1 MPEQDARRAFGR
13 AANADPNDRARI
25 PPDLPLVTVGIA
37 TYNGEET
44 IRRALVSLES
54 QTYGAVEVLISDDGS
69 TDSTADICAEF
80 VARNPN
86 WHFLRHPGTPG
97 MLGNYRYLLA
107 RAKGEYFTL
116 LDQDD
121 RREPQFLSEAV
132 QALGRTPD
140 RVGWVSAISVVWG
153 GTGGSSDLQQM
164 HIDFAPAGLSSSRPV
179 VRLRALLRRY
189 VDIWMY
195 GVYQTAAMR
204 QAFSVAPESPIF
216 PAVVLT
222 FLVLTGPIARSNT
235 ALIEYRAKGQ
245 DRRTT
250 VEEDLGNITR
260 NGDRA
265 GGHVPYAVQQAWK
278 QVDLCI
284 RDRSLSVVSR
294 YSTAGAVVWDL
305 AATATGRIAYRLAK
319 RSNSN
324 LLWSLADRVAEIA
337 HPHDHIDFQI
347 DPVTSGYLGRDW
359 RAH

>member
-1 MPEQDARRAFGR
+1 MPERDARAATGP
-13 AANADPNDRARI
+13 AANADANDWART

-44 IRRALVSLES
+44 IRRALVSLER
-54 QTYGAVEVLISDDGS
+54 QTYGVVEVLISDDGS

-107 RAKGEYFTL
+107 QAKGDYFTL

-121 RREPQFLSEAV
+121 RREPEFLTEAV
-132 QALGRTPD
+132 QALGQTPN

-153 GTGGSSDLQQM
+153 GIGGSSDLQQM

-179 VRLRALLRRY
+179 VRLGTLLRRY

-195 GVYQTAAMR
+195 GVYRTSAMR

-216 PAVVLT
+216 PAVALT
-222 FLVLTGPIARSNT
+222 FLVLTGPIARSD
-235 ALIEYRAKGQ
+235 AELIEYRAKGL

-250 VEEDLGNITR
+250 VEEDLGRITR
-260 NGDRA
+260 RRGRA
-265 GGHVPYAVQQAWK
+265 SRRIPYAVQQAWK

-284 RDRSLSVVSR
+284 RDQSLSVVSR
-294 YSTAGAVVWDL
+294 SSTAGAIVWDL
-305 AATATGRIAYRLAK
+305 AATATGRIAYRVAK
-319 RSNSN
+319 RGKSD
-324 LLWSLADRVAEIA
+324 LLWSLADRVAEIV
-337 HPHDHIDFQI
+337 HPNDHIHFRV

>member
-1 MPEQDARRAFGR
+1 MPAQDARRAIGP
-13 AANADPNDRARI
+13 AANADANDRARI
-25 PPDLPLVTVGIA
+25 PPDMPLVTVGIA

-97 MLGNYRYLLA
+97 MLRNYRYLLGQA
-107 RAKGEYFTL
+107 NGDYFTL

-121 RREPQFLSEAV
+121 RREPEFLSEAV
-132 QALGRTPD
+132 QVLGRTPD

-153 GTGGSSDLQQM
+153 GRGGSSDLQQM
-164 HIDFAPAGLSSSRPV
+164 HIDFAPASLSSSRPV
-179 VRLRALLRRY
+179 VRLGALLRRY

-195 GVYQTAAMR
+195 GVYRTAAMR

-222 FLVLTGPIARSNT
+222 FLVLTGPIARSNM

-250 VEEDLGNITR
+250 VEEDLGRIAR
-260 NGDRA
+260 RSDGA
-265 GGHVPYAVQQAWK
+265 GRRIPYAVQQAWK

-284 RDRSLSVVSR
+284 QDRSLSVVSR
-294 YSTAGAVVWDL
+294 YCTAAAIAWDL
-305 AATATGRIAYRLAK
+305 AATATGRIAYRMAK
-319 RSNSN
+319 RGNSD
-324 LLWSLADRVAEIA
+324 LLWSLADRVAEVV
-337 HPHDHIDFQI
+337 HPNDHIHFRV